1 MHLVAKTMKRQEM
14 AKSEK
19 IALLQVVLNSAS
31 PEEVGGL
38 VVKNSMLETIVSWLK
53 ILRDE
58 VVATKGKEEQFKAQ
72 LVELRKF
79 YSLVLDLL
87 EATPITGKLITET
100 KIGRAVNRFIKDELF
115 MGELLFQRTNELV
128 NKWKAIANKDKP
140 RK

>member
-115 MGELLFQRTNELV
+115 MGELLF
-128 NKWKAIANKDKP
+128 
-140 RK
+140 